1 MPGQNRFVEISSC
14 SNCLDFQARRMKMRI
29 KTDDGNVFAH
39 TLNGSGVAVGRL
51 IAAVVENYQTSD
63 GCINIPEALIPYV
76 GFSNI

>member
-29 KTDDGNVFAH
+29 RTQDGTILAN

-51 IAAVVENYQTSD
+51 IAALIENYQTKD
-63 GCINIPEALIPYV
+63 GHIAIPEALVPYV
-76 GFSNI
+76 GFSVI